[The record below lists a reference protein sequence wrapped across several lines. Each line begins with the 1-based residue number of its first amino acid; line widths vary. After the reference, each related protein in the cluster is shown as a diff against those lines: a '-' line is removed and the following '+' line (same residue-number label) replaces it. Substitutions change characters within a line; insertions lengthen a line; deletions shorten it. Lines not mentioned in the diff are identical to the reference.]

1 AAADR
6 AGAELAAE
14 LEPAQAHGIP
24 WPLEGAFDNLLD
36 NVTPAA
42 SARGSVT
49 LRCGVAGGHA
59 FLEVSDTGVGIPPDE
74 RARVL
79 DRFYR
84 ASNARTSGSGLGLAI
99 AGEVAHLHAAE
110 LSLGEGADGRG
121 TVARLTFG
129 VL

>member
-1 AAADR
+1 MDNAIAA
-6 AGAELAAE
+6 
-14 LEPAQAHGIP
+14 
-24 WPLEGAFDNLLD
+24 
-36 NVTPAA
+36 TPAG
-42 SARGSVT
+42 GSVT

-59 FLEVSDTGVGIPPDE
+59 FLEVADTGVGIPPDE

-99 AGEVAHLHAAE
+99 AGEVARIHAAE
-110 LSLGEGADGRG
+110 LSLGEGAEGRG
-121 TVARLTFG
+121 TVVRLTFG